1 MKKILVGILLFF
13 CSFMIINAEELDFN
27 VSSNKINKG
36 ENLDI
41 FIEPYD
47 GNIEIIYDKNIF
59 EEIDASNLKNAQVNS
74 FENNT
79 FHLNDKSS
87 VQINLKL
94 KDTAKKGITK
104 VTVNYGNQTYS
115 HNIYIYSS
123 NIWVIYA
130 IIFICLII
138 FTLIYYNKNKLELKK
153 EQTIVISITS
163 ILAIVFLILCI
174 FNLNVNFGKKDEVNY
189 TLLIDK
195 NNTIE
200 DNNDNEENNPENN
213 PGNNEENNENDNNDV
228 VIEDTKETTTTTKSV
243 SYKVNLKS
251 FDTDTKVIEKNNE
264 VIILFSVDVT
274 PYKDIKSVVINNK
287 TYNVKKVGNKYQVIV
302 STPNK
307 YGNQKYTIT
316 NVILKNG
323 KKIKVTNKDIEI
335 YVLKTAPS
343 IENINIDKRQEIP
356 VLNFD
361 IEDVDNT
368 FVSGKVVMSE
378 VINNQLIS
386 AFTKIISNDI
396 TNINDSNILL
406 EENIIKSGHNTF
418 EVPKLKEG
426 MSYDLVIT
434 LEYNLNENSKDTT
447 YSFEEKEEKKETFE
461 REYNFKLTDEK
472 ITDIVTK
479 DDSLNLS
486 FKNGEYSYKDL
497 EKITIDNKEYDLI
510 KDNETNI
517 YSVNN
522 IEKCKN
528 KGKCQINITNVKVT
542 TESGIIKTIPC
553 DYKIDYIYLKDEVN
567 IDDFTVTY
575 NDNKISGNVKLTDI
589 DDTIKSGLL
598 IIDNGSIK
606 KRVELTKEDLL
617 NGNFVK
623 DLSLDKSGYYSVT
636 LVVNYDLGDEK
647 ELNKEKLS
655 PDKIYQNIVSTIK
668 SIKVQD
674 EKVARGSKADVYF
687 TIESNT
693 DENVQSITIDNKVYN
708 VEKQSDGT
716 YKVNVDVPENGSGLT
731 RTLKVTKLSY
741 SKEEINVNND
751 IVIDILK
758 LVPSIST
765 FTLSA
770 LGGQIYG
777 EFTLND
783 EDSAVV
789 GAKYTIN
796 GVTRTITSDEFKSL
810 KFKDNEVR
818 KARNYEVTLTLI
830 YDLGNGITKTDISR
844 EESVIVEVDANITDV
859 TVNPKYVKKGESV
872 TITYTVKDN
881 TDSELSKININGTDY
896 EVTSL
901 GNDKYSVSINIS
913 SSESSGLKEF
923 TATTLTYAD
932 NKTFNLSNKCSVIVL
947 KTEPTIGELSS
958 TSYDKSLKTLT
969 GEISVQ
975 ENESED
981 TIVNGTLTIT
991 GPSFSKPY
999 VTTISKENLLDGTF
1013 KIEDLDLSLMGDYT
1027 ISLVVNYNLGEKD
1040 IQSSAKTS
1048 TVHID
1053 LEAKIISVT
1062 APSVINKSSN
1072 FELVY
1077 KIEDNTNNKVYKIKI
1092 NGEEKYV
1099 DNSSSDDIYKVLKYS
1114 LNDESYG
1121 MHTITTSALIYHINQ
1136 SDTEIAVSNKTQVY
1150 VLKDKPEL
1158 KDITYNYKE
1167 DGLYAN
1173 LDITDTDTSKTSTKI
1188 TFTNINDDSATP
1200 FTVNGSEVNINT
1212 LKNGK
1217 YNVKV
1222 EINYD
1227 LDESNNF
1234 DGSLG
1239 VNTYDYE
1246 NVNIIT
1252 NYNPE
1257 VESFELTEIT
1267 EDTVKLKAKIT
1278 NDTDSQITSIKLND
1292 GLYEVTTFK
1301 KLDDTED
1308 EYLIE
1313 IANPK
1318 TRTELK
1324 ITDIIFNTEYTKK
1337 IESSS
1342 TVIINKKVPS
1352 AIVRAQVV
1360 NDNKVKATIELTDT
1374 DTTINKEKYFAV
1386 LKKQDTDKEIE
1397 RIKIESDDVTFTK
1410 SLEGAVNYKVEVIA
1424 DYDLVD
1430 GKTYSEQVLATSSE
1444 KIIIP
1449 AQITY
1454 VKNSMTF
1461 TTPYSHTNNKEFGIK
1476 FKFESNVNLNENQI
1490 LDKMKMHTSE
1500 YDKDTDGQSDGST
1513 DGKNYEQVG
1522 IDPKDEEYSIKC
1534 EKSTKRENTD
1544 IYDSEC
1550 QISYQ
1555 VVNQSS
1561 VIKVNPISYTYNDA
1575 SKDTNPITTQIEND
1589 STKLIDVI
1597 KWHPKFEYTIENKY
1611 SDGQI
1616 VFKFKFLDD
1625 VSILQPFNDNVYL
1638 KIEYGATNRQ
1648 EFKVDTLE
1656 ANKDYTVTFNNIKPG
1671 DSGRRFNVSAYFD
1684 HYHGDIVNKNP
1695 ERKKEI
1701 NIASFIHFF
1710 YDQGTHALNNIDLV
1724 NEEGEDIEE
1733 LVEGDQA
1740 KLSFGIDG
1748 SEVIPTKMTIT
1759 IDDNNSKDYEV
1770 ISNPR
1775 GGFIT
1780 KDFITG
1786 LVEGTHT
1793 IKITNLTVNI
1803 TSYSVSE
1810 NNAITI
1816 EIKPKG
1822 TGISLSIPNK
1832 VLDLKTNQKLI
1843 FENKDTNKL
1852 TNKEINTEILKENNN
1867 VPNEQENIEEINLD
1881 EKTEENSN
1889 INENNREDNSVKNN
1903 TDPTN
1908 EEENTSN
1915 KEEEK
1920 EEIVTPQT
1928 NEETFLENEE
1938 IEGKESVKEED
1949 TELETQS
1956 EEVIE

>member
-1 MKKILVGILLFF
+1 
-13 CSFMIINAEELDFN
+13 
-27 VSSNKINKG
+27 
-36 ENLDI
+36 
-41 FIEPYD
+41 
-47 GNIEIIYDKNIF
+47 
-59 EEIDASNLKNAQVNS
+59 
-74 FENNT
+74 
-79 FHLNDKSS
+79 
-87 VQINLKL
+87 
-94 KDTAKKGITK
+94 
-104 VTVNYGNQTYS
+104 
-115 HNIYIYSS
+115 
-123 NIWVIYA
+123 
-130 IIFICLII
+130 
-138 FTLIYYNKNKLELKK
+138 
-153 EQTIVISITS
+153 
-163 ILAIVFLILCI
+163 
-174 FNLNVNFGKKDEVNY
+174 
-189 TLLIDK
+189 
-195 NNTIE
+195 
-200 DNNDNEENNPENN
+200 
-213 PGNNEENNENDNNDV
+213 
-228 VIEDTKETTTTTKSV
+228 
-243 SYKVNLKS
+243 
-251 FDTDTKVIEKNNE
+251 
-264 VIILFSVDVT
+264 
-274 PYKDIKSVVINNK
+274 
-287 TYNVKKVGNKYQVIV
+287 
-302 STPNK
+302 
-307 YGNQKYTIT
+307 
-316 NVILKNG
+316 
-323 KKIKVTNKDIEI
+323 
-335 YVLKTAPS
+335 
-343 IENINIDKRQEIP
+343 
-356 VLNFD
+356 
-361 IEDVDNT
+361 
-368 FVSGKVVMSE
+368 
-378 VINNQLIS
+378 
-386 AFTKIISNDI
+386 
-396 TNINDSNILL
+396 
-406 EENIIKSGHNTF
+406 
-418 EVPKLKEG
+418 
-426 MSYDLVIT
+426 
-434 LEYNLNENSKDTT
+434 
-447 YSFEEKEEKKETFE
+447 
-461 REYNFKLTDEK
+461 
-472 ITDIVTK
+472 
-479 DDSLNLS
+479 
-486 FKNGEYSYKDL
+486 
-497 EKITIDNKEYDLI
+497 
-510 KDNETNI
+510 
-517 YSVNN
+517 
-522 IEKCKN
+522 
-528 KGKCQINITNVKVT
+528 
-542 TESGIIKTIPC
+542 
-553 DYKIDYIYLKDEVN
+553 
-567 IDDFTVTY
+567 
-575 NDNKISGNVKLTDI
+575 
-589 DDTIKSGLL
+589 
-598 IIDNGSIK
+598 
-606 KRVELTKEDLL
+606 
-617 NGNFVK
+617 
-623 DLSLDKSGYYSVT
+623 
-636 LVVNYDLGDEK
+636 
-647 ELNKEKLS
+647 
-655 PDKIYQNIVSTIK
+655 
-668 SIKVQD
+668 
-674 EKVARGSKADVYF
+674 
-687 TIESNT
+687 
-693 DENVQSITIDNKVYN
+693 
-708 VEKQSDGT
+708 
-716 YKVNVDVPENGSGLT
+716 
-731 RTLKVTKLSY
+731 
-741 SKEEINVNND
+741 
-751 IVIDILK
+751 
-758 LVPSIST
+758 
-765 FTLSA
+765 
-770 LGGQIYG
+770 
-777 EFTLND
+777 
-783 EDSAVV
+783 
-789 GAKYTIN
+789 
-796 GVTRTITSDEFKSL
+796 
-810 KFKDNEVR
+810 
-818 KARNYEVTLTLI
+818 
-830 YDLGNGITKTDISR
+830 
-844 EESVIVEVDANITDV
+844 
-859 TVNPKYVKKGESV
+859 
-872 TITYTVKDN
+872 
-881 TDSELSKININGTDY
+881 
-896 EVTSL
+896 
-901 GNDKYSVSINIS
+901 
-913 SSESSGLKEF
+913 
-923 TATTLTYAD
+923 
-932 NKTFNLSNKCSVIVL
+932 
-947 KTEPTIGELSS
+947 
-958 TSYDKSLKTLT
+958 
-969 GEISVQ
+969 
-975 ENESED
+975 
-981 TIVNGTLTIT
+981 
-991 GPSFSKPY
+991 
-999 VTTISKENLLDGTF
+999 
-1013 KIEDLDLSLMGDYT
+1013 MGDYT

-1136 SDTEIAVSNKTQVY
+1136 SDKEIAVSNETQVY

-1257 VESFELTEIT
+1257 VKSFELTEIT

-1278 NDTDSQITSIKLND
+1278 NDTDSQITSVKLND
-1292 GLYEVTTFK
+1292 GEVTTFK

-1318 TRTELK
+1318 IRTELK
-1324 ITDIIFNTEYTKK
+1324 ITDIIFNTKYTKK
-1337 IESSS
+1337 MESSS
-1342 TVIINKKVPS
+1342 TVIINKTEPS
-1352 AIVRAQVV
+1352 AIVTAQVV

-1397 RIKIESDDVTFTK
+1397 RIKIESDEVTFTK

-1513 DGKNYEQVG
+1513 DGKNYEQFG
-1522 IDPKDEEYSIKC
+1522 IDAKDEEYSIKC
-1534 EKSTKRENTD
+1534 EKSTKREDTD

-1611 SDGQI
+1611 SDRQI

-1701 NIASFIHFF
+1701 NIVSFIHFF

-1759 IDDNNSKDYEV
+1759 IDDNNPKDYEV

-1775 GGFIT
+1775 GGFVT

-1810 NNAITI
+1810 NNAITV

-1867 VPNEQENIEEINLD
+1867 VPNEEENIEEINLD

-1889 INENNREDNSVKNN
+1889 INENIREDNSVKNN
-1903 TDPTN
+1903 TDTTN

-1920 EEIVTPQT
+1920 EEMVTPQT
-1928 NEETFLENEE
+1928 NEEILLENKE
-1938 IEGKESVKEED
+1938 IDEKESVKEED